1 MDEKDNDWDEYIDG
15 ALFAINTNKS
25 TTTKFSPFFLMYGH
39 QPQLP
44 FEVEKFVQHF
54 KEERETEE
62 LVSELSA
69 EDALQEHEDKMCEN
83 RDALFPKVEQNIK
96 VAQEK
101 QQKQYLKRKGFDY
114 SFKNG
119 DAVLRRNML
128 QKTKQGHKMEDQWI
142 GPYILDEVDLKTG
155 TCKLLRRNG
164 ELL

>member
-1 MDEKDNDWDEYIDG
+1 MK
-15 ALFAINTNKS
+15 T
-25 TTTKFSPFFLMYGH
+25 
-39 QPQLP
+39 
-44 FEVEKFVQHF
+44 
-54 KEERETEE
+54 R
-62 LVSELSA
+62 
-69 EDALQEHEDKMCEN
+69 CEN

-155 TCKLLRRNG
+155 TCKLRRRNG